1 MEGLKQWQQYLI
13 GSNQFEIQADHT
25 NLGYFKKPQKLNH
38 HQAQQMTEL
47 QEYDFQLIHKPSS
60 SQKKVDTLS
69 RRLNHGQGKDDKE
82 NQMMLKEEQFRNLIT
97 QEGEF
102 WKKIEEAEKFT
113 EEEVQ
118 GAIKRSEEGWRQE
131 RKVIV

>member
-13 GSNQFEIQADHT
+13 GSNQFEIQADYT

-38 HQAQQMTEL
+38 RQAQQMTEL

-131 RKVIV
+131 GKVIV